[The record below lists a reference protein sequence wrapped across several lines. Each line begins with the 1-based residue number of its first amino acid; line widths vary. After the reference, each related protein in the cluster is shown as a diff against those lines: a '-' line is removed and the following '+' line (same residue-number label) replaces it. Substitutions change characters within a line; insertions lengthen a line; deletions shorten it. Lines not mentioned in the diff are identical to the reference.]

1 MSSPNRHW
9 LLIFFSFGAAC
20 LAGCGIGELS
30 ERFKAKHEVS
40 KAFSAQATPRV
51 VVDTFNGEVAV
62 TIGPPGQAKAKVTKW
77 ATGANQEAA
86 EDSLVG
92 IDVTM
97 TQEGDTIRIV
107 AKAPQPPLLV
117 SRGADVALELPAGAV
132 LDLRTSNGK
141 IAATGK
147 TGDVTASSSNGPINI
162 TGSQGKLQLSTSN
175 GKISVAGG
183 AGKMELK
190 TSNGAIDVKSEQAV
204 VTADSSNGA
213 ISFNGSL
220 ADAEHSFRTHNG
232 KIALTLPADA
242 RFRLEAETRNGQ
254 IKSEFT
260 VDKTE
265 KTRKNRLYGK
275 VGAKPAA
282 TIKVQTSNGGIEI
295 RRATP

>member
-1 MSSPNRHW
+1 MSSRKRHW
-9 LLIFFSFGAAC
+9 LLILFSFGAAC
-20 LAGCGIGELS
+20 LAGCSIDGIS
-30 ERFKAKHEVS
+30 ERFKAKDEVS
-40 KAFSAQATPRV
+40 KTFNAQVTPHV

-62 TIGPPGQAKAKVTKW
+62 TIGPSGQARAKVTKW
-77 ATGANQEAA
+77 GTGANQEAA

-97 TQEGDTIRIV
+97 TQEGDKIRIV
-107 AKAPQPPLLV
+107 AKAPQPLLLG
-117 SRGADVALELPAGAV
+117 SRGADVTLEVPAGAV

-147 TGDVTASSSNGPINI
+147 TGDVTANSSNGPIDV
-162 TGSQGKLQLSTSN
+162 TGSQAKLQLSTSN

-190 TSNGAIDVKSEQAV
+190 TSNGGIDIKSEQAV

-213 ISFNGSL
+213 ITFTGSL
-220 ADAEHSFRTHNG
+220 ADGEHSFRTHNG

-295 RRATP
+295 HRATP